1 MKNTVK
7 SNNILSIN
15 FSESKKRH
23 ELWLEEREKKSNLYR
38 DFLEY
43 IEFLEIKL
51 GYESDTYQKFLIKRD
66 IKKLKY
72 QMNKYYVSSIFSIC
86 NSEMKFEQKSKDG
99 LLMRVR
105 KVGLKR

>member
-1 MKNTVK
+1 MIALIGKTASGK
-7 SNNILSIN
+7 DSI
-15 FSESKKRH
+15 KK
-23 ELWLEEREKKSNLYR
+23 ELL
-38 DFLEY
+38 
-43 IEFLEIKL
+43 KL

-72 QMNKYYVSSIFSIC
+72 QMNKYYVSSIFSIG